1 VTPKI
6 SLLPNLS
13 QETKKKEEEVQT
25 LAANRTDLNQ
35 QSLADNPA
43 VMQRIL
49 GPAEVLPPLI
59 VKAVDQDSRKRI

>member
-35 QSLADNPA
+35 QSLADNPP